1 MSENGKIEHEQ
12 EAKQENSK
20 HVIEGFIAKVGNRQ
34 FVNKTEYYQLL
45 EQFLSLQ
52 ETVKMLLVSLE
63 NQEKYITE
71 NKDETRDLIT
81 TTRVYCDN
89 CFSILRQ
96 ELEAK
101 LNIENFIEKMPGK
114 YWKRFVLRLFR

>member
-1 MSENGKIEHEQ
+1 MSENGKKEHEQ

-20 HVIEGFIAKVGNRQ
+20 RVIEGFIAKVGNRQ
-34 FVNKTEYYQLL
+34 FVNKTEYYKLL

-71 NKDETRDLIT
+71 NKDE
-81 TTRVYCDN
+81 TRVYCDN